1 MGRLSTVIQNDSS
14 RRQRQWTDLTDL
26 KKLTHIQQLVDES
39 IQVHTGKVASIE
51 EFAKKTTQYSQDR
64 SQHPITVEAVK
75 VDGEIRGLRFH
86 LTDDPHHRTSGKYL
100 ATHLKCENN
109 YTPSRLARS
118 LGISSQSQQ
127 NDGFESDLGTP
138 TTAPKIQQTLPVE
151 EEFTFDI
158 LSPNAIDQNT
168 SSLDEEIDDEE
179 WDTVVVP
186 TFTKAQPQTGAEQ
199 SEQDDENETEADDFE
214 DFMSG
219 DEPLFAHDSD
229 LANLKEENLSGADR
243 SDSSPAAIDALK
255 QPISEPDPSGHPGY
269 NPYLRHSA
277 EEFADLSGRAN
288 TVGSDVNGLNL
299 LGLAG
304 QAIALG
310 SAVAENTSNAIRLNQ
325 AERGIQAAY
334 ERVQS
339 FVDRHE
345 QIQVQNTQNHVEA
358 TAIRV
363 DDLAER
369 VNQIQRPQ
377 NSEEVLADLNKSG
390 ATSPGMPSIPAEV
403 SAEDERAEVQT
414 TEVLA
419 TGAAELTDG
428 VNQLSQRLQA
438 DGDPIAPLRFD
449 SGERIS
455 KRLSR
460 IEDYLK
466 QINQRLDAL
475 ETIVQQLEEQVGLPP
490 HAPETHSNSER
501 KDSPITPHETWG
513 MTCGKQILG
522 YGEAVNQAIG
532 NPPDEPG
539 AFDLS
544 KNRIANI
551 ERNQDNIQI
560 TVEDEQGNELYC
572 ANTSGMK
579 WIIEFNNLHSDD
591 DRRLITSLP
600 QTQQDFQ
607 SKQAAQNFIAKL
619 EELHPNSFND
629 RESFS
634 IAPPVQ
640 EPLVARY
647 FEEISFEV
655 TEKSGNPVLQGLDK
669 TGEPLLIAQRREQ
682 NWDIELCKL
691 SPDAMSAVTQQQDDR
706 PRSAA
711 RSSSPQANATERQRK
726 EQLEQ

>member
-1 MGRLSTVIQNDSS
+1 VVQNDSS

-75 VDGEIRGLRFH
+75 VDGEIRGLRLH

-109 YTPSRLARS
+109 YTPSKLARS

-138 TTAPKIQQTLPVE
+138 TTAQKTQKTLPAE
-151 EEFTFDI
+151 EEFTSNL
-158 LSPNAIDQNT
+158 LSPDPIDQNT

-179 WDTVVVP
+179 WDTIVVP
-186 TFTKAQPQTGAEQ
+186 TLAKAQPQARAEQ
-199 SEQDDENETEADDFE
+199 SEQDDENETEADDFD

-219 DEPLFAHDSD
+219 DEPLSEDDSGLTD
-229 LANLKEENLSGADR
+229 WEKKDLSGAER
-243 SDSSPAAIDALK
+243 SDSSDAIDALK
-255 QPISEPDPSGHPGY
+255 QPLSEPDPSGHPGY
-269 NPYLRHSA
+269 NPYLRHPA
-277 EEFADLSGRAN
+277 EEFADLSSRAN

-310 SAVAENTSNAIRLNQ
+310 SAVTENASNAIRLNQ
-325 AERGIQAAY
+325 AEKGVQAAY
-334 ERVQS
+334 EWMQS
-339 FVDRHE
+339 LVDRHE

-377 NSEEVLADLNKSG
+377 NSEEVLADLSNSG

-419 TGAAELTDG
+419 TGAAGLTDG

-438 DGDPIAPLRFD
+438 DGDPIAPLKFD
-449 SGERIS
+449 NGERIS

-475 ETIVQQLEEQVGLPP
+475 ETIVQKLEEQVGLPP
-490 HAPETHSNSER
+490 YAPETPSNSEE
-501 KDSPITPHETWG
+501 KDSPITSHETWG

-532 NPPDEPG
+532 NPSDEPG

-551 ERNQDNIQI
+551 ERNNDNIQI
-560 TVEDEQGNELYC
+560 TVEDDQGNELYC

-607 SKQAAQNFIAKL
+607 LKQATQSFITKL
-619 EELHPNSFND
+619 EELHPISFND

-634 IAPPVQ
+634 IAPTVQ

-669 TGEPLLIAQRREQ
+669 TGAPLLIAQRREQ
-682 NWDIELCKL
+682 DWDIELCKL

-711 RSSSPQANATERQRK
+711 QSSSQTNAAERQRR

>member
-1 MGRLSTVIQNDSS
+1 VIQSDSS

-51 EFAKKTTQYSQDR
+51 EFAEKTTQYSQER
-64 SQHPITVEAVK
+64 SQQPIVVEAVK

-86 LTDDPHHRTSGKYL
+86 LTDDPYHRTSGKYL

-138 TTAPKIQQTLPVE
+138 TTAPENQKTLPVE
-151 EEFTFDI
+151 EEFTFDL
-158 LSPNAIDQNT
+158 LSPNPIDQ
-168 SSLDEEIDDEE
+168 SDSFLDEEIDDEE

-186 TFTKAQPQTGAEQ
+186 APAKTQPQAGSQQ
-199 SEQDDENETEADDFE
+199 SEQDDENETEAFDFDDVISE
-214 DFMSG
+214 G
-219 DEPLFAHDSD
+219 EPLFADDSD
-229 LANLKEENLSGADR
+229 LTDWEKEDLSEADR
-243 SDSSPAAIDALK
+243 SDSPAAIDALK
-255 QPISEPDPSGHPGY
+255 QPIAEPDPSGHSGY
-269 NPYLRHSA
+269 NPYLRHPA

-310 SAVAENTSNAIRLNQ
+310 SAVAENASNAIRLNQ
-325 AERGIQAAY
+325 AEKGVQAAY
-334 ERVQS
+334 EWMQS
-339 FVDRHE
+339 LVDRHE

-377 NSEEVLADLNKSG
+377 NSEEVLADLNNSG
-390 ATSPGMPSIPAEV
+390 ATSPGIPFIPPEA

-414 TEVLA
+414 TEMLA
-419 TGAAELTDG
+419 TGAARLTDG

-438 DGDPIAPLRFD
+438 DGDPIAPLKFD

-466 QINQRLDAL
+466 QINKRLDAL
-475 ETIVQQLEEQVGLPP
+475 ETIVQKLEEQVGLPP
-490 HAPETHSNSER
+490 HAPETNSNSEE
-501 KDSPITPHETWG
+501 KDSPITSHETWG

-532 NPPDEPG
+532 NPADEPG

-551 ERNQDNIQI
+551 ERNNDNIQI
-560 TVEDEQGNELYC
+560 TVEDSQGNELYF

-607 SKQAAQNFIAKL
+607 SKQATQNFITKL
-619 EELHPNSFND
+619 EELYPISFND

-634 IAPPVQ
+634 ITPTVQ

-647 FEEISFEV
+647 FEEITFEV
-655 TEKSGNPVLQGLDK
+655 TEKSGTPVLQGLDK

-682 NWDIELCKL
+682 DWDIELCKL

-711 RSSSPQANATERQRK
+711 QSSPQTNATERQRK